1 MPLKD
6 CTSIDSN
13 VLQWSR
19 MDSRLGLFYHQR
31 CFTCLYWPDP
41 KFGCVKGRRNIWR
54 FESRWRKCSSITW
67 NNYENNQFRLKY
79 LTLNFLFYS
88 AINYLIII
96 FFRFMMARAKNIRL
110 RMSEITQEGI
120 DRALKRVDGLD
131 HKIQKIEDP
140 GDKEVFMVRYYVKQ
154 EQ

>member
-1 MPLKD
+1 MPFKD
-6 CTSIDSN
+6 CTSINSN

-31 CFTCLYWPDP
+31 CFTCLYWSDP

-67 NNYENNQFRLKY
+67 NNHENNQFRLKY
-79 LTLNFLFYS
+79 LTLNFLFHS
-88 AINYLIII
+88 AINYYI
-96 FFRFMMARAKNIRL
+96 NIPSFTDLRLL

-120 DRALKRVDGLD
+120 DRAIKRVDGLD
-131 HKIQKIEDP
+131 QKIQEIEDP
-140 GDKEVFMVRYYVKQ
+140 GDKEVFMVCAFNN
-154 EQ
+154 

>member
-1 MPLKD
+1 M
-6 CTSIDSN
+6 
-13 VLQWSR
+13 Q
-19 MDSRLGLFYHQR
+19 
-31 CFTCLYWPDP
+31 
-41 KFGCVKGRRNIWR
+41 
-54 FESRWRKCSSITW
+54 
-67 NNYENNQFRLKY
+67 
-79 LTLNFLFYS
+79 
-88 AINYLIII
+88 
-96 FFRFMMARAKNIRL
+96 KNIRL